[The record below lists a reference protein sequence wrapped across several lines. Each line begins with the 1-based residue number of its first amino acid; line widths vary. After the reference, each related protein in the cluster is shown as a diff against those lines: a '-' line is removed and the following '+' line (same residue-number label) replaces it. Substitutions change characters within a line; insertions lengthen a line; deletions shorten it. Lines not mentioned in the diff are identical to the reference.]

1 MSNIKNNILSLGQHL
16 EKGNILMKYYSFFIR
31 DNHDNMIAKVQ
42 MTKNRM
48 LLLNIQIDV
57 AKCLNS
63 CLNDP
68 KWIWQLWFRH
78 LSFDDLRLL
87 TWNNMVKGLLYVK
100 HSDHL

>member
-48 LLLNIQIDV
+48 FLLSIETDV
-57 AKCLNS
+57 AKCLKS
-63 CLNDP
+63 CLKDP
-68 KWIWQLWFRH
+68 NWIWPLRFGH
-78 LSFDDLRLL
+78 LNFDGLKLL
-87 TWNNMVKGLLYVK
+87 ARKNMVKGLLYVK